1 MVHICGT
8 LVEPRRGYVKKLHR
22 QDFTKTRNERTLYL
36 PDHVARMLIERRKT
50 TKWRRLDDPVF
61 ASRTGN

>member
-1 MVHICGT
+1 M
-8 LVEPRRGYVKKLHR
+8 KKLHR